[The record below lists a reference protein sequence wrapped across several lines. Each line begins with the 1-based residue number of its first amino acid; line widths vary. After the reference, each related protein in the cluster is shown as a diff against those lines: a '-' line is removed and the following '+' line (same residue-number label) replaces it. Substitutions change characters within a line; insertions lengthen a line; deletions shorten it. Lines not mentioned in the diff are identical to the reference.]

1 MMVVPYEKLS
11 SDALSGVLEEYA
23 SREGTEHG
31 AQDISMDSKVQQ
43 LKAQLMQG
51 KALIVFDEESGTCNL
66 ILKRE
71 FDKIVS

>member
-23 SREGTEHG
+23 SREGTEYG
-31 AQDISMDSKVQQ
+31 SQDIPMDSKVKQ

-51 KALIVFDEESGTCNL
+51 KALIVFDEEAAAV
-66 ILKRE
+66 I
-71 FDKIVS
+71 

>member
-23 SREGTEHG
+23 SREGTEYG
-31 AQDISMDSKVQQ
+31 SQDISMDSKVQQ

-51 KALIVFDEESGTCNL
+51 KALIVFDEESATCNL
-66 ILKRE
+66 MLKRE
-71 FDKIVS
+71 FDKIVN

>member
-23 SREGTEHG
+23 SREGTEYG
-31 AQDISMDSKVQQ
+31 SQDISMDSKVAQ

-66 ILKRE
+66 MLKRE

>member
-23 SREGTEHG
+23 SREGTEYG
-31 AQDISMDSKVQQ
+31 SQDISMDSKVSQ
-43 LKAQLMQG
+43 LKTQLIQG

-66 ILKRE
+66 MLKRE